1 MRTKELLKN
10 LRKALEQDYLYNSE
24 ELAFMREQLD
34 VLEKETLARK
44 KEKPQGF
51 GK

>member
-1 MRTKELLKN
+1 MRQKQILKN
-10 LRKALEQDYLYNSE
+10 LKEALKQDYLYTTE
-24 ELAFMREQLD
+24 ELSFKREQLD